1 MVLGVLKKYLETIN
15 INKKMIEQDLK
26 IFGVNVGAMVFSII
40 PDVNSTLQTIVLLLT
55 IGYTILMI
63 VKKAKE

>member
-26 IFGVNVGAMVFSII
+26 IFGANVGAMVFSII

>member
-1 MVLGVLKKYLETIN
+1 LVLGVLKKYLETIN